1 MRHNLLLSLKLR
13 GHSRSPMNQSPDSPL
28 CQIIT
33 SYPVTEQ
40 LRSATYS
47 AANKADERHSYPGQP
62 RSYCRQTRLFRS
74 QRLAV
79 WLTFTSKGWLAVC
92 RLPSRRP
99 CTYPSKVQNTSMG
112 DTYLGNAENAVT
124 SVTDKSRNIPFS
136 LLLTP
141 DLEAQTP
148 RLIPAPRC
156 ARNW

>member
-99 CTYPSKVQNTSMG
+99 CTYPSKVPNTSMG
-112 DTYLGNAENAVT
+112 DTYLGNAGKRRDI
-124 SVTDKSRNIPFS
+124 SDRQKSKYFFFP
-136 LLLTP
+136 LLTP